1 MPTPDGIFATAD
13 GLELVDLREI
23 LRNPLVPTG
32 RADVHGEGT
41 FADRQFHGT
50 GIYAGRDI
58 ALPYDDFHARGLTSH
73 GTFTINNDG
82 LVVPDFYAGAL
93 GGTVKG
99 RVTLRFAGLQFHAET
114 HVQDVRLA
122 NLLPSIEHHGFPIDE
137 LHWDADLTAD
147 TKEDWTGAFE
157 HFGIVAK
164 MHWAPPENV
173 AAGHEAV
180 DGRLAIR
187 LQVRHQSLHRR
198 VRQHFKLPQQ
208 MAAFPDCWRHAIP
221 EWI

>member
-1 MPTPDGIFATAD
+1 MRKRSSPISPILRWNLRYRGW
-13 GLELVDLREI
+13 LELVDLREI

-41 FADRQFHGT
+41 FADKQFHGT

-58 ALPYDDFHARGLTSH
+58 ALPYDDFHAKGLTSH

-99 RVTLRFAGLQFHAET
+99 RVTLQFAGLKFRAET

-122 NLLPSIEHHGFPIDE
+122 SLLPSIEHHGFPIDE

-147 TKEDWTGAFE
+147 TKEEWT
-157 HFGIVAK
+157 
-164 MHWAPPENV
+164 
-173 AAGHEAV
+173 
-180 DGRLAIR
+180 
-187 LQVRHQSLHRR
+187 RR
-198 VRQHFKLPQQ
+198 VRTLRNCRQDALGASGKRRCSP
-208 MAAFPDCWRHAIP
+208 RSG
-221 EWI
+221 